1 MALNIFGLSLP
12 SKKKPSKELPS
23 VVPPSSEDG
32 STVIT
37 TSANTANYYGLVLDM
52 DSIVKNENDLIRR
65 YREVAQY
72 SDCDSAITDIV
83 NEAIVTDDDKSIEIK
98 LDDLKVSDSIKKKIT
113 DEFEEVLRLLDF
125 EEFGPDIFRQWYID
139 GRVYYQVL
147 IDPNNIKKGIAELRK
162 IDPRKIRKIKNVVK
176 ARNEKNIE
184 VVKSIDEY
192 YIYNDKGINEQTSQ
206 GVKLSLDSVIYCPS
220 GLIDPN
226 SGMTLGHLHKAVK
239 PTNQLKMVEDAVVI
253 YRISRAPE
261 RRIFYVDVGNLP
273 KLKAEQYVNDIMN
286 KFRNKIVYD
295 ATTGETRDD
304 RRHLSMMEDFWMPRR
319 EGGKGTEITT
329 LPGGCF
335 SMDTKVSLL
344 DGRELSIKEI
354 ENEISN
360 GKILWTYSCD
370 EFTGEVKPGLISWAG
385 VTQKSAKVMKLTLD
399 NGKEIICTP
408 DHKFPIY
415 GKGFVE
421 AKDFTIGE
429 SLIPLYRKKEFI
441 SEYKKLDYEMVFD
454 NKSKKWTYTHRLVK
468 NHIQLPLEVYE
479 ENFGDGYVV
488 HHKDVN
494 RFNNSPENLCLMSFK
509 DHTAYHRSIGF
520 PPMLGTI
527 AAKAKNDKER
537 ELNSKWYQE
546 KCAKSSINSIDYWN
560 SLSDLEYEIHCEKI
574 RMSVQYYIDNLSD
587 VDREIRANTSRKN
600 RLKAT
605 EAFCYKLK
613 NDSEFRQLLS
623 KLRKESW
630 TDERRI
636 EASNRQSLINK
647 LIWEDEELGVSRRV
661 SHKQNQE
668 LVFDNYILCCIID
681 AVKGRTSHQVTKND
695 VVDLL
700 NENQE
705 CLDRFISLNINKNVP
720 NWKPEYGFT
729 GTILSKCVTRFG
741 GYDSWKDFRVK
752 ESLHNHRIVAIEYL
766 EEEIEVGTLT
776 IDNDELYHNHHTFAL
791 SCGVFTKNS
800 NLSNIEDIQYFQNK
814 LFQALNVP
822 LGRLQP
828 TQGFSIG
835 RSTEIT
841 REEVKFNKFVTRLRK
856 KFANLIIDALR
867 IQLVAKGIIRDEE
880 WFDMKQQIQ
889 FDFQKDNYFTELKE
903 SEILNSRLATLQII
917 DQFVGRYYS
926 QEWVA
931 KNVLQ
936 FSDQDI
942 KEINQQNKENPP
954 PAPEESQGA
963 Q

>member
-1 MALNIFGLSLP
+1 MQLFGLNLGK
-12 SKKKPSKELPS
+12 SKKVEKQNPLS

-32 STVIT
+32 STIIT
-37 TSANTANYYGLVLDM
+37 TTPGSANYYGLVLDM

-83 NEAIVTDDDKSIEIK
+83 NEAIVTDDDRTIEIK
-98 LDDLKVSDSIKKKIT
+98 LDDLKVSDSIKTKIEN
-113 DEFEEVLRLLDF
+113 EFSEVLRLFDF
-125 EEFGPDIFRQWYID
+125 EEFASDIFRQWYID

-147 IDPNNIKKGIAELRK
+147 IDPNNIKNGIVELRK
-162 IDPRKIRKIKNVVK
+162 IDPRKIRKIKNVTK
-176 ARNEKNIE
+176 QRNDKGIE
-184 VVKSIDEY
+184 IVTKIDEY
-192 YIYNDKGINEQTSQ
+192 YLYNDKGISEQTTQ
-206 GVKLSLDSVIYCPS
+206 GVKLTLDSVIYCPS

-226 SGMTLGHLHKAVK
+226 SGMTLGNLHKAVK

-295 ATTGETRDD
+295 ATTGEVRDD

-344 DGRELSIKEI
+344 DGRELSIREI
-354 ENEISN
+354 ETEINS
-360 GKILWTYSCD
+360 GKTLWTYSCD

-385 VTQKSAKVMKLTLD
+385 VTQKSAKAMKLILD
-399 NGKEIICTP
+399 NGEEIICTP

-415 GKGFVE
+415 GRGFVE

-441 SEYKKLDYEMVFD
+441 SEHKKLDYEMVF
-454 NKSKKWTYTHRLVK
+454 NNSSKKWVYTHRMVRS
-468 NHIQLPLEVYE
+468 NIQLPLEIYE
-479 ENFGDGYVV
+479 QNFGDGYVV

-494 RFNNSPENLCLMSFK
+494 RHNNSPENLCLMSFK
-509 DHTAYHRSIGF
+509 DHGLYHRSISF
-520 PPMLGTI
+520 PPMLGTN
-527 AAKAKNDKER
+527 AAKAKMDNER
-537 ELNSKWYQE
+537 ELNSEWYKERCEQ
-546 KCAKSSINSIDYWN
+546 SSINSKKYWD
-560 SLSDLEYEIHCEKI
+560 SLTDAEYARVCKRQSII
-574 RMSVQYYIDNLSD
+574 IQAYIDSLDEEQRNA
-587 VDREIRANTSRKN
+587 RAEISRNNVK
-600 RLKAT
+600 KAT
-605 EAFCYKLK
+605 KAFIEKLIA
-613 NDSEFRQLLS
+613 DEDFRKYIS
-623 KLRKESW
+623 DINKEKW
-630 TDERRI
+630 TDERKE
-636 EASNRQSLINK
+636 EASIRQSLLNK
-647 LIWEDEELGVSRRV
+647 KIWGDEELGAERRV

-668 LVFDNYILCCIID
+668 LIFDTYILCCIID
-681 AVKGRTSHQVTKND
+681 AVKGRTTHQVTKND

-705 CLDRFISLNINKNVP
+705 CLDRFAALNANKNVP
-720 NWKPEYGFT
+720 NWKPEDGFT
-729 GTILSKCVTRFG
+729 GSILTKCVTRFG

-752 ESLHNHRIVAIEYL
+752 ESLHNHRIVSIEYL
-766 EEEIEVGTLT
+766 DDEIEVGTLT

-800 NLSNIEDIQYFQNK
+800 NLSSIEDIQYFQNK
-814 LFQALNVP
+814 LYQALNVP

-828 TQGFSIG
+828 STGFSIG
-835 RSTEIT
+835 RSTEIS

-856 KFANLIIDALR
+856 KFSNLLSDALK
-867 IQLVAKGIIRDEE
+867 IQLVAKGIIREDE
-880 WFDMKQQIQ
+880 WDFIKQEIQ
-889 FDFQKDNYFTELKE
+889 FDFQKDNYFSELKE
-903 SEILNSRLATLQII
+903 SEVLMNRLATLQQITPYI
-917 DQFVGRYYS
+917 GQFYS
-926 QEWVA
+926 FEWIR
-931 KNVLQ
+931 KNVLMQ
-936 FSDQDI
+936 SDDDI
-942 KEINQQNKENPP
+942 KLIAAQNKENPP
-954 PAPEESQGA
+954 PAPEDSQGA